1 MSTLCARS
9 VLGALYKYQIY
20 SSQLSYELGVVIIP
34 VLYMRNSEAPKL
46 FDPRIT
52 ELGWDPLTCETR
64 LLLAF
69 FGKFCCVLI
78 LTKTRLTAI

>member
-52 ELGWDPLTCETR
+52 ELG
-64 LLLAF
+64 
-69 FGKFCCVLI
+69 
-78 LTKTRLTAI
+78 